1 MMYTLLIRGCS
12 SFRVSSMPSYKI
24 CTRLYAAVSSSP
36 SSDSVQQS
44 EMTRALEYAK
54 LMDKKYGLCTQPSLE
69 AWNVVDEVFKKIQ
82 CQQDT
87 EADGCDVQRRPSMQ
101 NTRRKKVVLSS
112 SGTMPGRDVIKGRR
126 YFF

>member
-24 CTRLYAAVSSSP
+24 CTRLYA
-36 SSDSVQQS
+36 SSDSVQQY

-87 EADGCDVQRRPSMQ
+87 EADGCDIQRRRRPGMQ
-101 NTRRKKVVLSS
+101 NTRRKKVVMSS
-112 SGTMPGRDVIKGRR
+112 SGTIPGRDAMKGRR

>member
-1 MMYTLLIRGCS
+1 
-12 SFRVSSMPSYKI
+12 
-24 CTRLYAAVSSSP
+24 
-36 SSDSVQQS
+36 
-44 EMTRALEYAK
+44 MTRALEYAK